1 MTKTIFQQDHKRFPE
16 RKKRH
21 KYTEQ
26 ETDKTRKKFPQHVT
40 IKTLN
45 IQNKEKILKY
55 KERNDRLDGITADFY
70 YFSFFY

>member
-26 ETDKTRKKFPQHVT
+26 ETDKTRKKFP
-40 IKTLN
+40 
-45 IQNKEKILKY
+45 
-55 KERNDRLDGITADFY
+55 
-70 YFSFFY
+70 